1 MVFDNI
7 GLMVIP
13 LCFLKRWAP
22 VKNEVRAVGRFR
34 AVNSNPTVREAS
46 ARGIDNNRSVNG
58 GNIARNGIIA
68 QTPRQ
73 PFQQNQ

>member
-1 MVFDNI
+1 
-7 GLMVIP
+7 
-13 LCFLKRWAP
+13 
-22 VKNEVRAVGRFR
+22 
-34 AVNSNPTVREAS
+34 VREAS

>member
-1 MVFDNI
+1 MA
-7 GLMVIP
+7 IP

-22 VKNEVRAVGRFR
+22 VKNEYAHWVGLGRDNPPPSC
-34 AVNSNPTVREAS
+34 VNTHTTVREAS